1 MFNLFNYTEK
11 KLVKELQAILAR
23 NEPDLNVEHNPD
35 TNTVSISGGQRFGDA
50 PMTINLANLF
60 VKMRSLKTAE
70 RMARLEANLQELLS
84 DHEFTTDDLIESF
97 ALRVR
102 TLNELSI
109 RDLYMQNLTNE
120 SLSTLM
126 IDANE
131 LQLELVSDR
140 PESLA
145 TVDQATLDKADIT
158 KEEAFEIA
166 RSALARATDLTQW
179 LQVDDHIW
187 RSSYG
192 DDYDFARVVAAGDS
206 LRLPSG
212 SDAFFYAPSHSVV
225 LMSDS
230 QQQDV
235 IQKMLDI
242 GEHES
247 QDHRPLSQNLW
258 HFNSETQWTKW
269 LPEPNGSLAHL
280 QAYRELINS
289 YSEQKNLLDDL
300 LKKNGEDSFVASY
313 QVYEKDGHYRSMC
326 VYTLNVPSY
335 LPRTEWVTIF
345 DADLGDQGNI
355 VGEMAWQDFVNAIGE
370 EVMPEISNGRLERY
384 KLLSTLSDEQEATLR
399 A

>member
-1 MFNLFNYTEK
+1 MFNLFKYTEK
-11 KLVKELQAILAR
+11 KLVKELQTVLAR
-23 NEPDLNVEHNPD
+23 YEPNLNVHHNPD
-35 TNTVSISGGQRFGDA
+35 TNTVSVSGGQRFGDA

-60 VKMRSLKTAE
+60 VKMRNLKTAE
-70 RMARLEANLQELLS
+70 RMARLEANLQEFLS
-84 DHEFTTDDLIESF
+84 DHEFSTDDLIASF

-102 TLNELSI
+102 TQSELSI
-109 RDLYMQNLTNE
+109 RDLYMKNHTND

-140 PESLA
+140 QESLA
-145 TVDQATLDKADIT
+145 TVDQATLDEAGIT
-158 KEEAFEIA
+158 KDEAFELA

-179 LQVDDHIW
+179 QQLDDHIW
-187 RSSYG
+187 RSSYD
-192 DDYDFARVVAAGDS
+192 DDYDFARIVAAGDS
-206 LRLPSG
+206 LRLPSDF
-212 SDAFFYAPSHSVV
+212 DAFFYAPSHSVV

-230 QQQDV
+230 QNQDV

-242 GEHES
+242 GERES

-258 HFNSETQWTKW
+258 HFNTGTQWTKW
-269 LPEPNGSLAHL
+269 LPEPNGSLAHI
-280 QAYRELINS
+280 QAYKELIKS

-345 DADLGDQGNI
+345 DADLGDQGSI
-355 VGEMAWQDFVNAIGE
+355 VGEMSWQDFVNAIGK
-370 EVMPEISNGRLERY
+370 EVMPEISDEKLERY
-384 KLLSTLSDEQEATLR
+384 KLLSALSTEQEAALR